1 MWNSRSKEKIDHIH
15 HCLCSSQSSKKNK
28 NQILHFGLT
37 KGHGDYIIEHLNFTV
52 EDTETQNYEVTF
64 PWPPSLLV
72 ANLGLKPKSVDFYS
86 RGFSIAAS
94 VKI

>member
-1 MWNSRSKEKIDHIH
+1 MIISIIVSVLLSLLR
-15 HCLCSSQSSKKNK
+15 KKK

-37 KGHGDYIIEHLNFTV
+37 KGHGDYIIEYFYFTV
-52 EDTETQNYEVTF
+52 EDTETQNYDVTLSR
-64 PWPPSLLV
+64 PPSLLV